1 MSKILHLLA
10 RIKVP
15 YLSQGSHT
23 SQPGEGREEEGWREG
38 ERWREEE
45 GWREGGD
52 GKVWMGRL
60 SRQSWERGKGE
71 KRGKFGTNVANPI
84 NEDDIISDAKQIQ
97 LTNM

>member
-38 ERWREEE
+38 ERWE
-45 GWREGGD
+45 GVEGR
-52 GKVWMGRL
+52 GRW
-60 SRQSWERGKGE
+60 SRQSWERREGGE
-71 KRGKFGTNVANPI
+71 ERKFGTNVANPI
-84 NEDDIISDAKQIQ
+84 NEDDIISDAKRIQ